1 MGADVVVDTEVG
13 GDLDRRTGDPQ
24 FDLGDRHLEIRARAR
39 KLAALVEEFAEEA
52 DASSVLHERTRSALA
67 ESGLVGHVVPA
78 AYGGFSETL
87 DPLAITVIREALMYS
102 SAHLDSLFGVQGI
115 GSYTLTIGGRDE
127 LREHWLPRVVSLEAV
142 AAIAL
147 TEPGVGSDLRA
158 VATVI
163 EPVPGGLRVRG
174 RKSFITNGGAASF
187 YCVLGREGE
196 GYSMV
201 LVPADA
207 PGLRVVPGDDLIAP
221 HILGELE
228 FDDVV
233 VPEANRLGVPGK
245 AFSLMLQALAV
256 FRVSVAGS
264 AVGLAQA
271 ALDEALAH
279 ARSREQF
286 GAPLIEIGAVS
297 QSLALCWAEVETARA
312 MAYRA
317 ASLARADPL
326 AHLDYSSI
334 AKISATEAAGRVVDR
349 CVQVMGRF
357 GLVRGTKI
365 ERLYRNARP
374 LRIYEGATEVLLD
387 SLARR
392 LRKGPK

>member
-1 MGADVVVDTEVG
+1 VSVDLEMDMDAAVLPTG
-13 GDLDRRTGDPQ
+13 GGFDLDEGHKAIQ
-24 FDLGDRHLEIRARAR
+24 QRARA
-39 KLAALVEEFAEEA
+39 LAAELDSVAAEA
-52 DASSVLHERTRSALA
+52 DASVELHEPVRAALA
-67 ESGLVGHVVPA
+67 ASGLAAHVVPA
-78 AYGGFSETL
+78 AYGGHSETL

-115 GSYTLTIGGRDE
+115 GSYTLTVGGAEE
-127 LREHWLPRVVSLEAV
+127 LKREWLPKVVTLEAI

-147 TEPGVGSDLRA
+147 TEPEVGSDLRA
-158 VATVI
+158 VQTTI
-163 EPVPGGLRVRG
+163 ERVDGGLRVRG

-187 YCVLGREGE
+187 YCVLGREGD

-201 LVPADA
+201 LVPADT
-207 PGLRVVPGDDLIAP
+207 PGLTAHPGDDLIAP

-233 VPEANRLGVPGK
+233 VPAENRLGVTGK

-279 ARSREQF
+279 AKAREQF
-286 GAPLIEIGAVS
+286 GAPLIELGPVA
-297 QSLALCWAEVETARA
+297 QSLALCWTEVETARS

-317 ASLARADPL
+317 ASLARTDPL
-326 AHLDYSSI
+326 GHLDFSSM

-349 CVQVMGRF
+349 AVQVMGRF
-357 GLVRGTKI
+357 GLVRGSKI

-374 LRIYEGATEVLLD
+374 LRIYEGSTEVLLD

-392 LRKGPK
+392 LRKVAK